1 MQRAVNLR
9 SPFLVPKNSTAA
21 LPLWARR
28 SFVSEAHI
36 QAELEAT
43 RRVKALEEK
52 NARDRETLLRTTPA
66 PPQGKRGDEAP
77 GQPTRLPSAEND
89 HTPAR
94 PSAQ

>member
-1 MQRAVNLR
+1 MQRAVSLR
-9 SPFLVPKNSTAA
+9 SQFLVAKNSTAA

-36 QAELEAT
+36 QAELEAA

-52 NARDRETLLRTTPA
+52 NARDRATMLSTTPA
-66 PPQGKRGDEAP
+66 PPQGKRSDEAP
-77 GQPTRLPSAEND
+77 GQPARLPSAENN
-89 HTPAR
+89 HQPAR

>member
-9 SPFLVPKNSTAA
+9 SPFLVSNSTA

-66 PPQGKRGDEAP
+66 PPQGKRGNEAP